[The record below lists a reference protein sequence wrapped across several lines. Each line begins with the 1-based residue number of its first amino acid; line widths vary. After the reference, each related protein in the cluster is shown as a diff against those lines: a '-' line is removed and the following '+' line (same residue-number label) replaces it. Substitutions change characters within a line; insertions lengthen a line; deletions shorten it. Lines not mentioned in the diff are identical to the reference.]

1 MHRTVYDG
9 EVASS
14 FIWARIDGWWRRFQ
28 IREVEDTFWNWNF
41 EERLRSFEEQLSAE
55 PYEYRAGGPHSPSLA
70 TYGNWVSRGEIDL
83 GGSAFHIN
91 NKIIGINCVP
101 DKDHIKDLNEEM
113 LDMIDTGA
121 DFKTKVAWLKGIHEQ
136 SIWRRDLQAGVEYFT
151 TPEFETH
158 TFLNLM
164 ENPASTLCYQGRYD
178 IFTSFEL
185 RCIAQIVHPNN
196 PDISDE
202 LLQIAKFPAILH
214 GFYHDNVPVV
224 PGVLYWHIEEF
235 DNSVADEPGKRVVKT
250 R

>member
-1 MHRTVYDG
+1 
-9 EVASS
+9 VAV
-14 FIWARIDGWWRRFQ
+14 RF
-28 IREVEDTFWNWNF
+28 T
-41 EERLRSFEEQLSAE
+41 
-55 PYEYRAGGPHSPSLA
+55 
-70 TYGNWVSRGEIDL
+70 
-83 GGSAFHIN
+83 FHIN